1 MHDILEQINEAIPGL
16 TVEISE
22 FGDKK
27 FRNQNFLPKVS
38 LHCQASKH
46 RYVVLYQERDNIWSV
61 STFLSNGRGHVIF
74 SERLTRTRAHFAV
87 FPMFLEVL
95 LVALNDSVGVG
106 IEPKDAEREQR
117 EAVIKRHILQAK
129 QAIKIEASKKREPEV
144 YYV

>member
-1 MHDILEQINEAIPGL
+1 MHDILEQINEALPDL
-16 TVEISE
+16 NVEIAE

-38 LHCQASKH
+38 LNCQASRH

-61 STFLSNGRGHVIF
+61 STFLSNGMGHFMF
-74 SERLTRTRAHFAV
+74 SERLTRTRARFAV

-95 LVALNDSVGVG
+95 LVALQDSLGVG
-106 IEPKDAEREQR
+106 NQPKGIELEQR
-117 EAVIKRHILQAK
+117 EAEIKRHIQQVTKTL
-129 QAIKIEASKKREPEV
+129 KIEASKTREPEV